1 MYYRYLQGR
10 LKQLGIERDE
20 LAIKL
25 NLSKPSLSRRFNN
38 RIPWTLTEMYQVMD
52 AMDADSKELAKYF
65 PRGGMSA

>member
-10 LKQLGIERDE
+10 LKQLGIEREE
-20 LAIKL
+20 LSTKL

-38 RIPWTLTEMYQVMD
+38 RIPWTLAEMYQVMD
-52 AMDADSKELAKYF
+52 VMDADPAELAKYF